1 MTHKI
6 NRTPP
11 VMPPISSVD
20 FTFTLEELRLI
31 ATVYFKDG
39 ISHSSLTPFL
49 QRVRQIVKGADD
61 NA

>member
-1 MTHKI
+1 
-6 NRTPP
+6 
-11 VMPPISSVD
+11 MPPISSVD